1 MRLWFGLTPEALEAL
16 TSFKEMLKAEWS
28 VSHTGTE
35 RSLKYLILQ
44 EGIFS

>member
-28 VSHTGTE
+28 VSNTGT
-35 RSLKYLILQ
+35 
-44 EGIFS
+44 